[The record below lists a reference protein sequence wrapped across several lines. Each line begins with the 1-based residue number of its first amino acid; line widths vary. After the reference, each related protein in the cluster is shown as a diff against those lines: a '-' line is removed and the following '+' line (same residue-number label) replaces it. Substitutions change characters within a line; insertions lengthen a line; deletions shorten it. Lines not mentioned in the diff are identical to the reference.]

1 MEEFLIVLQCLY
13 SKNLENIFNY
23 FFYYFYPF
31 SAFYLFSAIFRK
43 RDFRKKV
50 RLVTN
55 LFPGKEEQNLST
67 TSVTHFLLFL
77 LALFRSLSTCASHGR
92 FSSGTPACVLYKQYT
107 LSQLSVLLGRK
118 EPVFIF
124 PRK

>member
-1 MEEFLIVLQCLY
+1 MEEFLIMLQCLY
-13 SKNLENIFNY
+13 NKNLENIFNY

-31 SAFYLFSAIFRK
+31 SVFYLFSAIFRE

-67 TSVTHFLLFL
+67 
-77 LALFRSLSTCASHGR
+77 RS
-92 FSSGTPACVLYKQYT
+92 
-107 LSQLSVLLGRK
+107 
-118 EPVFIF
+118 
-124 PRK
+124 

>member
-13 SKNLENIFNY
+13 NKNLENIFNY
-23 FFYYFYPF
+23 LFYYFYPF
-31 SAFYLFSAIFRK
+31 SAFYLFSAIFRE

-50 RLVTN
+50 SLVTN

-67 TSVTHFLLFL
+67 RSVTHFLLFL

-92 FSSGTPACVLYKQYT
+92 FSSRTPACVLYKQYT
-107 LSQLSVLLGRK
+107 LSQLSVL
-118 EPVFIF
+118 
-124 PRK
+124 